1 MHDLVAKIT
10 ENMEF
15 WIFLYCGLSVIL
27 QSPAPCS
34 GWGYWES
41 KVRIVIHMAQEYYSF
56 MSNSFF
62 ETLFIRLMANSYT
75 CWKLWRRL
83 DMTEPYQ
90 SQHEPPW
97 PGVEL
102 SSGRKRW
109 RKAGALHAAAAPDQ
123 ASSYTLTVRGVNST
137 ELRDILQC
145 PNKAPAST
153 AFSLLKATTSTF
165 SI

>member
-56 MSNSFF
+56 MLNRFF
-62 ETLFIRLMANSYT
+62 ETLVILLTATKGIVERKQVDWFLSDWKQGLHSSHYLSHFPLHGRPEGKYEGPNSNNGV
-75 CWKLWRRL
+75 KADLGDGVHGPEEVL
-83 DMTEPYQ
+83 DKK
-90 SQHEPPW
+90 
-97 PGVEL
+97 V
-102 SSGRKRW
+102 
-109 RKAGALHAAAAPDQ
+109 AV
-123 ASSYTLTVRGVNST
+123 LTSHCSHT
-137 ELRDILQC
+137 ELWNGFWKPEHNL
-145 PNKAPAST
+145 
-153 AFSLLKATTSTF
+153 
-165 SI
+165 